1 MVRLGQ
7 VSGKKY
13 IFMSKIF
20 VNLILMKLFLCNNI
34 NNEYNPMLIIAS
46 CDAR

>member
-1 MVRLGQ
+1 MVRVGQ
-7 VSGKKY
+7 ISGKKY

-20 VNLILMKLFLCNNI
+20 VNLILMKLFLCSNI
-34 NNEYNPMLIIAS
+34 NNEYNSMLINAF